1 MDAPR
6 FALRSLQLLFFAAL
20 PACEQPGQNGPFDFA
35 PVPDMAVAAR
45 FGFVRLTGTISGSS
59 GIAAFVDQ
67 NQPNAGCLRR
77 LEGDCA
83 LYTCAGTSFVQPN
96 TGTVAVSGGAMT
108 VNLVAR
114 PDGSYIP
121 YINSGQVTFTAGTK
135 LTLDAPGGIVPVLHT
150 EITPPNHTF
159 AVTDPDGTRPQI
171 IFNVNRQRDY
181 RLTWTALGAGSR
193 VHAALAQDT
202 DSNRGNLLECDF
214 DGTKGQ
220 GVLPRTL
227 LTSLQLTDGGTLAH
241 VANFY
246 IGPSTNVSVTPGG
259 GWDITVY
266 AMANGRDGRV
276 SLTDN

>member
-6 FALRSLQLLFFAAL
+6 LALRSLQLLFFAAL
-20 PACEQPGQNGPFDFA
+20 PACEQPGTSTPADLA
-35 PVPDMAVAAR
+35 TVPDLAVPSR
-45 FGFVRLTGTISGSS
+45 FGVIRLTGTTAGSS

-67 NQPNAGCLRR
+67 NQPTAGCLRR

-83 LYTCAGTSFVQPN
+83 LYSCAGASFVQPN
-96 TGTVAVSGGAMT
+96 AGTIAISGGAMA
-108 VNLVAR
+108 VNLVPR

-121 YINSGQVTFTAGTK
+121 YVNSSQVTFAAAMK
-135 LTLDAPGGIVPVLHT
+135 LTLDAPGGIVPLLRS

-171 IFNVNRQRDY
+171 IFSINRQRDY

-202 DSNRGNLLECDF
+202 DTNRGMILECDY
-214 DGTKGQ
+214 DGSAGQ
-220 GVLPRTL
+220 GVMPRTL
-227 LTSLQLTDGGTLAH
+227 LSSLQLTDGGTLAH

-246 IGPSTNVSVTPGG
+246 IGPSTNVSLKPS

-266 AMANGRDGRV
+266 GMANGRDGRV